1 MHESEGAVTIKKSRS
16 KKNGP
21 VSLTS
26 DQKALA
32 SAVQE
37 KLDAALN
44 KLMVL
49 HRPLDAGELD
59 SLGEDAAKL
68 HASLK
73 AGGITV
79 RHHKYMVENRGLSP
93 DAPSF
98 YKHIHPVQDL
108 LKFLQN
114 QSAND
119 DPVDQTLG
127 HEFSVQIFSRRWNH
141 TDNYRFVRTP
151 TGWTIKQ
158 SHNVDVGRDGLV
170 GGKPGTGLFDFLDHD
185 SINYP
190 EELPGYLEWLWE
202 RAAEDGLSAAKVQ
215 AALKQLATWVNTL
228 EKSSPK
234 GIFRGY
240 K

>member
-1 MHESEGAVTIKKSRS
+1 MEIKKASS
-16 KKNGP
+16 KKKRP

-26 DQKALA
+26 KQKALA
-32 SAVQE
+32 SVVQE
-37 KLDAALN
+37 KLGAALN
-44 KLMVL
+44 KLLDL

-73 AGGITV
+73 ASGVIV

-93 DAPSF
+93 DDPDF

-108 LKFLQN
+108 IKFLKN

-119 DPVDQTLG
+119 DPEDQTLG
-127 HEFSVQIFSRRWNH
+127 HEFSVEIYSRRWGH
-141 TDNYRFVRTP
+141 MDTYRFIRTP
-151 TGWTIKQ
+151 SGWTIKQ
-158 SHNVDVGRDGLV
+158 LHHVDVGRDGLV

-190 EELPGYLEWLWE
+190 EELPGYLEWLWV

-215 AALKQLATWVNTL
+215 TALKQLAAWVSTVEL
-228 EKSSPK
+228 RSPV